1 MRTSMPTQKPLTRA
15 CEKAVALAESFK
27 RLIRDSVR
35 KLIGGDDP
43 EQWIQEFNRLSGGG
57 HSDGWRF
64 DRNEIHERQ

>member
-1 MRTSMPTQKPLTRA
+1 MKTGMPTQKPFTRA

-27 RLIRDSVR
+27 RLIRDSVQ

-43 EQWIQEFNRLSGGG
+43 EQWIQEFHRLSGGG

-64 DRNEIHERQ
+64 DRNETHER